1 MTDIFA
7 NAWDAVAPPDTDKV
21 PPHYRGVW
29 KRTLL
34 ETPTVRDTTTMV
46 RWMQLGRW
54 HADLRI
60 PAGTRTALQGFSG
73 ITQVS
78 RAAQG
83 EVCTWHRVVDY
94 LPPGPTPDAGTMVF
108 ESADCV
114 VETGVH
120 GVYRETWHR
129 LPASSNGFV
138 ALAEPAR
145 ADGLASTRFFQAGQY
160 LMRVRPRSPTQKD
173 FEISFGAMDSGSWHI
188 QHSTLQ
194 HLEGQTLAL
203 SFSQLSDAQA
213 WVQTGAEKAI
223 WTVLEWG

>member
-1 MTDIFA
+1 MTDIAA
-7 NAWDAVAPPDTDKV
+7 NAWDAVAPPATDNV

-29 KRTLL
+29 ARALL

-60 PAGTRTALQGFSG
+60 PAGARTALQGFSG

-120 GVYRETWHR
+120 GVYREIWHR
-129 LPASSNGFV
+129 LPASSKGMV

-145 ADGLASTRFFQAGQY
+145 ADGLASTRLFQAGQY
-160 LMRVRPRSPTQKD
+160 IMRVRPRSPTQKD
-173 FEISFGAMDSGSWHI
+173 FEISFGVMDSGNWHI

-203 SFSQLSDAQA
+203 SFGQLSDAQA
-213 WVQTGAEKAI
+213 WVQTVRAKAI
-223 WTVLEWG
+223 WNVLEWG

>member
-1 MTDIFA
+1 MTDISA
-7 NAWDAVAPPDTDKV
+7 NAWDAVAPPASDNV

-29 KRTLL
+29 TRTLL

-78 RAAQG
+78 QTAQG

-94 LPPGPTPDAGTMVF
+94 LPPGPTPDEGIMVF
-108 ESADCV
+108 ESANCV

-120 GVYRETWHR
+120 GVYREIWHR
-129 LPASSNGFV
+129 LPASSNDFV

-145 ADGLASTRFFQAGQY
+145 ADGLASTRLFQAGQH
-160 LMRVRPRSPTQKD
+160 LMRMRPRSPTQKD